1 MPLPNEPA
9 PAPRPAQHKVLVN
22 LGSGPK
28 NLSRLPAMFA
38 EWREF
43 RVDVDPAA
51 LPDLVADITDLSAI
65 NNGSADAVWSAH
77 CIEHLY
83 HHQVTKAL
91 EEARRILADDGFLCV
106 IVPDLQAIAGYLET
120 DRLLDPVYQSAAG
133 PVTAHDMLFGFGPDL
148 ASGHP
153 TMAHN
158 CGFTAGV
165 LLQKLREARFAEMIL
180 RRRPTH
186 ELAAVA
192 WKRAVA
198 DNAQREAL
206 LAALGV

>member
-1 MPLPNEPA
+1 MRQPSDETTLP
-9 PAPRPAQHKVLVN
+9 RRKLLVN

-28 NLSRLPAMFA
+28 RLSRLPAVLA

-43 RVDVDPAA
+43 RVDIDPTSA
-51 LPDLVADITDLSAI
+51 PDLLADLTDLSAI
-65 NNGSADAVWSAH
+65 NSGSADVVWAAH

-83 HHQVTKAL
+83 LHEVTKAL

-106 IVPDLQAIAGYLET
+106 IVPDLQSIASYLET
-120 DRLLDPVYQSAAG
+120 DRLLDTVYESPAG
-133 PVTAHDMLFGFGPDL
+133 PVTAHDMMFGFSRDL

-153 TMAHN
+153 RMAHN

-165 LLQKLREARFAEMIL
+165 LLRKLREAHFVDIVL
-180 RRRPTH
+180 RRRPTL

-192 WKRAVA
+192 W
-198 DNAQREAL
+198 
-206 LAALGV
+206 

>member
-1 MPLPNEPA
+1 MNGPPEGQAESRRKL
-9 PAPRPAQHKVLVN
+9 LVN

-28 NLSRLPAMFA
+28 GAAWLPAMFA
-38 EWREF
+38 DWEQL
-43 RVDVDPAA
+43 RVDIDPDAA
-51 LPDLVADITDLSAI
+51 PDVLADITDLTAI
-65 NNGSADAVWSAH
+65 PSGSADAVWSAH

-83 HHQVTKAL
+83 LHEVGRAIA
-91 EEARRILADDGFLCV
+91 EAHRILADDGFLCL
-106 IVPDLQAIAGYLET
+106 IVPDLQSIASYIVN
-120 DRLLDPVYQSAAG
+120 DRLHEVIYQSPAG
-133 PVTAHDMLFGFGPDL
+133 PVTAHDMLFGYGPDL